1 MLIGIISDS
10 HDNLV
15 NLEKALVILQA
26 RKVEHI
32 LHAGDYVSP
41 FTARVLKKFTGGF
54 TGIFG
59 NNDGEKLFLRK
70 MFNDTI
76 HPQPHIL
83 TLHDRKIVMMHE
95 HDLVDA
101 LADSGHFDLV
111 VYGHTHKAMLKKVNK
126 TLVINPGEL
135 GGWLYGT
142 SSFAVADLEIMEGEI
157 IPLE

>member
-1 MLIGIISDS
+1 MRIGIIADS
-10 HDNLV
+10 HDNL
-15 NLEKALVILQA
+15 NSLEKALEVLQSRDVA
-26 RKVEHI
+26 HI
-32 LHAGDYVSP
+32 LHAGDFVSP

-70 MFNDTI
+70 MFDDKI

-83 TLHDRKIVMMHE
+83 TLHGRKIVMMHE
-95 HDLVDA
+95 HDLADA

-111 VYGHTHKAMLKKVNK
+111 VFGHTHKAVLKKVNK
-126 TLVINPGEL
+126 TLVVNPGEL

-142 SSFAVADLEIMEGEI
+142 SSLAVIDLESMEGEI
-157 IPLE
+157 VPVE

>member
-1 MLIGIISDS
+1 MLIGVISDS
-10 HDNLV
+10 HDNLT
-15 NLEKALVILQA
+15 NLDKALGILQA

-70 MFNDTI
+70 MFDDKI
-76 HPQPHIL
+76 HPQPYIL
-83 TLHDRKIVMMHE
+83 TLRDRKIVMMHE

-111 VYGHTHKAMLKKVNK
+111 VYGHTHKAVLKKVNK
-126 TLVINPGEL
+126 TLVVNPGEL

-142 SSFAVADLEIMEGEI
+142 SSFAVVDLEGMEGEI
-157 IPLE
+157 IPLD